1 MTFNTPGKPKPP
13 ELPEWEKS
21 LYRGIKVYEAK
32 MLPPRMILITGVAA
46 FVLFLITPFLGLLV
60 AAVGVFN
67 GRAAS
72 ADLKA
77 EQRRHIPGEG
87 PKPQGEGL
95 ILAGTMVST
104 LTAVLSFIGVLTHSH
119 PVVAVLLL
127 LVVGAVGFYFMN
139 KVTGATNRVN

>member
-1 MTFNTPGKPKPP
+1 MTYDSNGRALPP
-13 ELPEWEKS
+13 EKPEWEKS
-21 LYRGIKVYEAK
+21 LYRGVKVYEAK

-46 FVLFLITPFLGLLV
+46 FVLFLITPFLGLLA
-60 AAVGVFN
+60 AAVGIFN

-72 ADLKA
+72 SDLKA
-77 EQRRHIPGEG
+77 EKRRHIPGEG

-95 ILAGTMVST
+95 ILAGTMVSS

-127 LVVGAVGFYFMN
+127 LVVGAVGFSFVN
-139 KVTGATNRVN
+139 KHILNQRLD